1 MNYKT
6 SILARMLY
14 LLSVMLLLLLI
25 LVSTYNSTSS
35 PDLPNIQ
42 LQYKPVSITGNT
54 YYLITQDGTL
64 LVWGENINDFDS
76 LGKEFVINGS
86 ITAKPIASDVTAVF
100 SGRFDLLALNRSG
113 ELLGWYR
120 FAYSKALGKYQDIKQ
135 ANIPR
140 ILLNDVV
147 SADIGLSHYLAIR
160 SDGFLYGGGDNK
172 YSQLGTA
179 TADEWV
185 DTPVQIFDAQV
196 LSAATD
202 GLNGNYC
209 VFLDHSLVFWGIS
222 SQNGITYSEPIP
234 IADHIIRVFPGNL
247 ALSEENTLYQIRYH
261 SDFSKF
267 TLEKILDDVKWAS
280 DCVAIKND
288 GSLWAWG
295 NDQPIANDDYTS
307 DEFLYAIKQS
317 IPSKI
322 LDSALY
328 SARGLFYT
336 FIVQPD
342 GTVLQLPNYEIMK
355 QEQKNSSWITYP
367 YVIPFHV
374 LQPY

>member
-147 SADIGLSHYLAIR
+147 SADIGLSHYLAPEVM
-160 SDGFLYGGGDNK
+160 DFCMAEV
-172 YSQLGTA
+172 T
-179 TADEWV
+179 
-185 DTPVQIFDAQV
+185 
-196 LSAATD
+196 
-202 GLNGNYC
+202 
-209 VFLDHSLVFWGIS
+209 IS
-222 SQNGITYSEPIP
+222 
-234 IADHIIRVFPGNL
+234 
-247 ALSEENTLYQIRYH
+247 
-261 SDFSKF
+261 
-267 TLEKILDDVKWAS
+267 
-280 DCVAIKND
+280 
-288 GSLWAWG
+288 
-295 NDQPIANDDYTS
+295 
-307 DEFLYAIKQS
+307 
-317 IPSKI
+317 
-322 LDSALY
+322 
-328 SARGLFYT
+328 
-336 FIVQPD
+336 IV
-342 GTVLQLPNYEIMK
+342 N
-355 QEQKNSSWITYP
+355 W
-367 YVIPFHV
+367 V
-374 LQPY
+374 LQPRTSGLTHQSKSLMPKYCQPLQMV

>member
-1 MNYKT
+1 MVSCLMGDST
-6 SILARMLY
+6 ALA
-14 LLSVMLLLLLI
+14 
-25 LVSTYNSTSS
+25 
-35 PDLPNIQ
+35 
-42 LQYKPVSITGNT
+42 
-54 YYLITQDGTL
+54 
-64 LVWGENINDFDS
+64 
-76 LGKEFVINGS
+76 
-86 ITAKPIASDVTAVF
+86 
-100 SGRFDLLALNRSG
+100 
-113 ELLGWYR
+113 
-120 FAYSKALGKYQDIKQ
+120 
-135 ANIPR
+135 
-140 ILLNDVV
+140 
-147 SADIGLSHYLAIR
+147 SAIVR
-160 SDGFLYGGGDNK
+160 CC
-172 YSQLGTA
+172 
-179 TADEWV
+179 
-185 DTPVQIFDAQV
+185 P
-196 LSAATD
+196 
-202 GLNGNYC
+202 
-209 VFLDHSLVFWGIS
+209 
-222 SQNGITYSEPIP
+222 
-234 IADHIIRVFPGNL
+234 
-247 ALSEENTLYQIRYH
+247 
-261 SDFSKF
+261 KF

-288 GSLWAWG
+288 ESLWAWG